1 MVTRQQLEGQW
12 NQVKGRIQERWGQLT
27 DNELAELEGN
37 ASQLVGTIQKKTGES
52 RQAIEDFLEEVVAEG
67 SSMLNKASETARD
80 YAQRASQAVHENY
93 DKVAENVRDGYSQ
106 AADCVRKRP
115 MESLG
120 VAFGAGIITGVIV
133 GLVLKNRS

>member
-12 NQVKGRIQERWGQLT
+12 NQVKGRIQERWGQFT
-27 DNELAELEGN
+27 DNDLQELEGN
-37 ASQLVGTIQKKTGES
+37 ATQLVGAIQQKTGES

-67 SSMLNKASETARD
+67 SSMLNKATDTARE
-80 YAQRASQAVHENY
+80 YAARASQTVHENY
-93 DKVAENVRDGYSQ
+93 DRVAENVREGYAQ
-106 AADCVRKRP
+106 ANECVRRHP

-133 GLVLKNRS
+133 GLVLKGRS